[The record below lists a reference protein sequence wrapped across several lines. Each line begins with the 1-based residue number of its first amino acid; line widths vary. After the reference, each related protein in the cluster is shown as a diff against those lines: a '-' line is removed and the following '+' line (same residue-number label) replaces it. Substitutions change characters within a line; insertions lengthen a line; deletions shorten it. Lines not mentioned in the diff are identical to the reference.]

1 MVSPTSEINLSETFI
16 CKVEYPDEQCGALND
31 IVIVNNTTGEVICAV
46 CDSVLGIKEEEE
58 DVDGFVGAEEGDTED
73 DSEFADDD
81 EGASESDTPE
91 ILIEWDADKRKQE
104 AAKKALLNLIE
115 LLNDST
121 VPEAQELGMLVRDE
135 YYRIMATHQSLT
147 DREFYPSRT
156 YRKEMMLT
164 SSLIHLFKEKKY
176 ITNNKAIVAVA
187 EDPNKI
193 RPRVREGLRLV
204 SGEENGP
211 IVTWMRVHG
220 AALEVPPNIIEEA
233 VDFFLDTEPRLV
245 VGDDEIKALAWL
257 LLTCRT
263 AGHPLTTVRISKL
276 TGRSRPAL
284 GRVTKAYAPYFDD
297 GNK

>member
-1 MVSPTSEINLSETFI
+1 MQASAPAMHTDLSE
-16 CKVEYPDEQCGALND
+16 E
-31 IVIVNNTTGEVICAV
+31 
-46 CDSVLGIKEEEE
+46 
-58 DVDGFVGAEEGDTED
+58 
-73 DSEFADDD
+73 
-81 EGASESDTPE
+81 
-91 ILIEWDADKRKQE
+91 KRKQE

-121 VPEAQELGMLVRDE
+121 VPEAQELGILIRDE